1 MFSCSQQLLIYVLSK
16 LLSQAVWRR
25 LGRQRLY
32 HIWAPCAHFRASNT
46 HICFAPP
53 QNHKTFVSHWLA
65 KSMITLWTLTLT
77 FELHWAI
84 CTPFQLIELGN
95 VLVQTWDDAQDPS
108 PFLFTC
114 TCRFT
119 FPEKLASALKGLYKS
134 QFLVKSSNVGLGI
147 GPSHL
152 GALLVCKHT
161 QDKTCSNGSNF
172 FLRTKL
178 VLYNSL
184 KSVIFQ

>member
-1 MFSCSQQLLIYVLSK
+1 MFSCSQQLFIYVLSK
-16 LLSQAVWRR
+16 LLSQAVWRW

-84 CTPFQLIELGN
+84 YTPFQLIELGN
-95 VLVQTWDDAQDPS
+95 VLVQPWDDSQVPS
-108 PFLFTC
+108 PFLLA
-114 TCRFT
+114 CRCRYT
-119 FPEKLASALKGLYKS
+119 FPEKLASALKRLYKFKFLGQKFSCRLGHWSIPSWCFACS
-134 QFLVKSSNVGLGI
+134 QAHSRQNM
-147 GPSHL
+147 
-152 GALLVCKHT
+152 
-161 QDKTCSNGSNF
+161 
-172 FLRTKL
+172 
-178 VLYNSL
+178 
-184 KSVIFQ
+184 

>member
-25 LGRQRLY
+25 RGRQRLY

-84 CTPFQLIELGN
+84 YTPFQLIELGN

-114 TCRFT
+114 TCRFP
-119 FPEKLASALKGLYKS
+119 FPEKLWKGYISPNFWSKVQMSAWALDHPIFVLCLLTSTLKTKH
-134 QFLVKSSNVGLGI
+134 VAMDPTSSWERSWCYITL
-147 GPSHL
+147 
-152 GALLVCKHT
+152 
-161 QDKTCSNGSNF
+161 
-172 FLRTKL
+172 
-178 VLYNSL
+178 
-184 KSVIFQ
+184 